1 MTGSHS
7 RLGISDRESHTM
19 GVIRAYDTGFFS
31 THKLTRAPRV
41 SPTRVTWQLCNRHWY
56 VRPRPEAHRS
66 SERVFTY
73 RERCRPHNRDQGCA
87 CFQEK
92 YYLGYVLLEQ
102 LSIATDIQFQVF
114 NFQICF
120 PCIIYKKRAYSAHTM
135 ST

>member
-1 MTGSHS
+1 MLELPASFLRPVPRFDPLCVGACNAQPPLVFTY
-7 RLGISDRESHTM
+7 RERFEACVDNIIHTM
-19 GVIRAYDTGFFS
+19 
-31 THKLTRAPRV
+31 
-41 SPTRVTWQLCNRHWY
+41 Y

-102 LSIATDIQFQVF
+102 LSIATDIQFHVF

-120 PCIIYKKRAYSAHTM
+120 HALFTKKKSL
-135 ST
+135 